1 MLKKLLITS
10 LLVVMNLPS
19 YAADDISV
27 NANLGK
33 PGEPARIPKE
43 NEFKVCADQDN
54 LPYSNDRGE
63 GFENKIAELLAA
75 DLGKDLS
82 YQYWHDRFGFIRNTL
97 KAMRCDVI
105 IGTNTTYDALNT
117 TKPYYRAGHVW
128 IYRKDSGYDIKNWD
142 SPDLKKS
149 VIGLVDKSPVT
160 QALNSNGLMA
170 NARAYRIQRDLNLS
184 PGEPVDDVISG
195 KIDVAIMWGPL
206 GGYYAKQAS
215 EDLVVVQIPEYAN
228 EDTSLTG
235 KTYWNISVGVRKKDD
250 ARRDMIEAALDRNK
264 DKIQKILSDYGI
276 PVIEPVYED
285 RLDGY
290 KRHQGK

>member
-1 MLKKLLITS
+1 MLKNIMRGVFILLLSFT
-10 LLVVMNLPS
+10 VN
-19 YAADDISV
+19 AADTIAV
-27 NANLGK
+27 NSDMGK
-33 PGEPARIPKE
+33 PGEPTRVPKE
-43 NEFKVCADQDN
+43 SEFKVCADQDN
-54 LPYSNDRGE
+54 LPYSNDKGE
-63 GFENKIAELLAA
+63 GFENKIAELLAK
-75 DLGKDLS
+75 DLNKELS
-82 YQYWHDRFGFIRNTL
+82 YQFWHDRFGFLRNTL
-97 KAMRCDVI
+97 NAKRCDLI

-184 PGEPVDDVISG
+184 PGEPVEDVISG

-215 EDLVVVQIPEYAN
+215 EDLVVVQIPEYSEGN
-228 EDTSLTG
+228 RKLQG
-235 KTYWNISVGVRKKDD
+235 KTYWNISAGVRKGEDE
-250 ARRDMIEAALDRNK
+250 RREMIEAAIFRNM
-264 DKIQKILSDYGI
+264 DKINAIMDEYGI
-276 PVIEPVYED
+276 PHTEPVFID

-290 KRHQGK
+290 ERHKN